1 MTVFERCKNLR
12 ELITHRDT
20 LRLADK
26 KAEAFRARVD
36 ELRPT
41 RTRLEE
47 DMERLEVLQSKG
59 VAIVKPP
66 LPTSALKA
74 LRDFESSLAANPTET
89 GRDFGRLK
97 RALEKVGDEVRMA
110 TSNAIDL
117 ITGDLPSI
125 EESLLKQHELI
136 PSRKDQ
142 VSRIRDKR
150 DALAKA
156 KAIYLRSRTA
166 QDLDQF
172 LGKRNE
178 LRTLAEEIN
187 FGDVPKEVLE
197 FFKAERQGGA
207 PLEKL
212 TDTVR
217 DWLAAQGQLKHL
229 RIIFGPR

>member
-1 MTVFERCKNLR
+1 MTVLERCKNLR
-12 ELITHRDT
+12 EVITQRDV
-20 LRLADK
+20 LRRADK
-26 KAEAFRARVD
+26 EAEAFRARVG

-41 RTRLEE
+41 RTQLAADVEK
-47 DMERLEVLQSKG
+47 LEVLQRKG
-59 VAIVKPP
+59 VAIIKPP
-66 LPTSALKA
+66 LPTSALKV
-74 LRDFESSLAANPTET
+74 LKDCESSLAANPTET

-97 RALEKVGDEVRMA
+97 RSLEKVGEDLRTA
-110 TSNAIDL
+110 TSKALDL
-117 ITGDLPSI
+117 VTGDLPSI
-125 EESLLKQHELI
+125 EENLLKQQELI

-142 VSRIRDKR
+142 VARIREKR
-150 DALAKA
+150 DTLVKA

-172 LGKRNE
+172 LDKRNE
-178 LRTLAEEIN
+178 LRALAEELN
-187 FGDVPKEVLE
+187 VGDVPKEVLE

-217 DWLAAQGQLKHL
+217 DWLAAQGQLKDL